1 MWSKSENSE
10 DRIPALLSYSG
21 NYVIVRRNP
30 HRIAETED
38 FPAHY
43 EYEEWQ
49 MTREQYEVYKTM
61 EASMREQ
68 DDALIELAGLVAEVL
83 G

>member
-1 MWSKSENSE
+1 MWIKSENSE
-10 DRIPALLSYSG
+10 DKIPPLLSYSG

-30 HRIAETED
+30 KRIEETEERS
-38 FPAHY
+38 AHY

-49 MTREQYEVYKTM
+49 MTKEQYEVYKIM

-68 DDALIELAGLVAEVL
+68 DDALVELAGLVAEVM

>member
-1 MWSKSENSE
+1 MWTKTENGE
-10 DRIPALLSYSG
+10 DRMPEGLVYSG
-21 NYVIVRRNP
+21 DRVILRRNAR
-30 HRIAETED
+30 RIDGNGEM
-38 FPAHY
+38 PAHY

-49 MTREQYEVYKTM
+49 MTRDQYEVYRTM